1 MTRDF
6 ITNFV
11 LDLPI
16 TSSLNSSTRTTDTET
31 EFNSLSNKPLYLYT
45 NYGNTQNDDT
55 SMNSTTQMHP
65 SESNESLKENDQH
78 HQTVQSFH
86 DYLDSLDEIKLD
98 SSIQLTSRLIVID
111 EEESLED
118 QDEIQ
123 IEEEEDRLSFD
134 SFSDS
139 SVDHVDL
146 TQLDSLGNYKDSSD
160 QFEDCID
167 SLRMMEIK

>member
-1 MTRDF
+1 
-6 ITNFV
+6 
-11 LDLPI
+11 
-16 TSSLNSSTRTTDTET
+16 
-31 EFNSLSNKPLYLYT
+31 
-45 NYGNTQNDDT
+45 
-55 SMNSTTQMHP
+55 MNSATQMHP
-65 SESNESLKENDQH
+65 SESNESLKESDQH

-86 DYLDSLDEIKLD
+86 NYLDSLDEIKLD
-98 SSIQLTSRLIVID
+98 SSIQLTSKLIVID

-123 IEEEEDRLSFD
+123 IEEEEEEDRLSFD